1 VRERGGFK
9 VDCLHLCAPQFV
21 RGQSAARE
29 IAARLPKSAIEG
41 FRVTGLMSCNDQPG
55 DVVLAHGSVGSLVY
69 TLVVNSRPTVKGQ
82 LTFKF
87 QRSISASTL
96 CIRDF
101 TGVWLTVK
109 EWVACINN
117 QSGRKIRYAAGTD
130 GGNWI
135 HLFPLQDSSEPWQPI
150 LSNKRSFTD
159 RYPGYV
165 KTWSGPPADASMLDE
180 IKRRITRVTGWL
192 SPMYT
197 YPDRSDTNLFARL
210 VRGEIPQWRIWEDNQ
225 YVAFLTPFPN
235 TPGLSV
241 VIPRRHFSSD
251 IFALEV
257 KDFIPFVQAAHN
269 VSRMLTK
276 ALEIER
282 VGMFFE
288 GFEIDYAH
296 IKLLPVLKE
305 VDETGESVGTYYEK
319 YPGCLT
325 TQQGPAKT
333 VEDLKVHVIEG
344 LEDCNVK
351 IEEVVQKYVK

>member
-1 VRERGGFK
+1 M
-9 VDCLHLCAPQFV
+9 
-21 RGQSAARE
+21 SAD
-29 IAARLPKSAIEG
+29 
-41 FRVTGLMSCNDQPG
+41 DQLG
-55 DVVLAHGSVGSLVY
+55 DIVLAHASVGSLPY
-69 TLVVNSRPTVKGQ
+69 TLVVNSRPTIKGQ

-87 QRSISASTL
+87 QNSISTSDL
-96 CIRDF
+96 SIRDF

-109 EWVACINN
+109 EWVSCINN
-117 QSGRKIRYAAGTD
+117 QSGKKIRYATGTD

-150 LSNKRSFTD
+150 IFGEPSFTN

-165 KTWSGPPADASMLDE
+165 KTQSGPEVDKSMLEE
-180 IKRRITRVTGWL
+180 IQRRITRVTGWTTP
-192 SPMYT
+192 SYV

-225 YVAFLTPFPN
+225 YIAFLTPFPN

-241 VIPRRHFSSD
+241 VIPRLHLSSD
-251 IFALEV
+251 IFSLGFR
-257 KDFIPFVQAAHN
+257 DFIPFVQAAHH

-296 IKLLPVLKE
+296 IKLVPVLKE
-305 VDETGESVGTYYEK
+305 VDETGESVGTFYEK

-325 TQQGPAKT
+325 TQPGPEKT
-333 VEDLKVHVIEG
+333 AEELKVQVIEG
-344 LEDCNVK
+344 LEDCIVK
-351 IEEVVQKYVK
+351 IEETLQKYVK